1 MNGLGGDD
9 DLLRRNPADLVRDT
23 GGGLDRILTSVSY
36 ILDPRAGVEVLVAL
50 SPTSKAALK
59 LTGNGSANSITGN
72 AGANVLD
79 GRGGNDVLTG
89 GLGRDSFVFDAKLNG
104 SGNVDRILDFSSRD
118 DTIRLDHLVFKG
130 LGKIGLLNAT
140 AFHVSDSG
148 ELAHD
153 RSDRIVYESSTGF
166 LYYDPDGSGR
176 HGATEFA
183 QLDPNL
189 TLKTSD
195 FYIV

>member
-9 DLLRRNPADLVRDT
+9 TYYVDNPADLVRDT

-36 ILDPRAGVEVLVAL
+36 ILDPRAGVEALVAL

-130 LGKIGLLNAT
+130 LGKM
-140 AFHVSDSG
+140 
-148 ELAHD
+148 
-153 RSDRIVYESSTGF
+153 GF
-166 LYYDPDGSGR
+166 
-176 HGATEFA
+176 
-183 QLDPNL
+183 
-189 TLKTSD
+189 
-195 FYIV
+195 

>member
-1 MNGLGGDD
+1 M
-9 DLLRRNPADLVRDT
+9 
-23 GGGLDRILTSVSY
+23 
-36 ILDPRAGVEVLVAL
+36 
-50 SPTSKAALK
+50 
-59 LTGNGSANSITGN
+59 
-72 AGANVLD
+72 
-79 GRGGNDVLTG
+79 
-89 GLGRDSFVFDAKLNG
+89 
-104 SGNVDRILDFSSRD
+104 SS
-118 DTIRLDHLVFKG
+118 
-130 LGKIGLLNAT
+130 T

-153 RSDRIVYESSTGF
+153 RSDRIVYESTTGF

-176 HGATEFA
+176 HGATKFA